1 MKEYYKFTNNP
12 NSVDTRGVFK
22 LFGCFNDQS
31 ANEMRKKPENFKFE
45 IGFTVVNYR
54 LYDFTLLSASVYKL
68 QDFKP
73 LTNGIKSLSMYIYR
87 LEEFT
92 PLVTCV

>member
-1 MKEYYKFTNNP
+1 MCACAFFGALGVILIFLARFYFLWYFWRGMKEYEKFTNNP

-45 IGFTVVNYR
+45 IGFTVV
-54 LYDFTLLSASVYKL
+54 
-68 QDFKP
+68 
-73 LTNGIKSLSMYIYR
+73 I
-87 LEEFT
+87 
-92 PLVTCV
+92 